1 MSNGGDHVS
10 RAASFL
16 AGTQLTVPELEA
28 LRNACLAVND
38 VSTGREVIEHAR
50 KHPKSVR
57 DMDKATRRQ
66 QDKLWIRE
74 AVLTSKDPELAA
86 SYRHDEALRLLAQR
100 FGMLED
106 PDLDDPEVLGVAGG
120 ICKRRWQ
127 DLGQSVDLRRAASL
141 YERGARKGLGSD
153 AYCQINAAFLDEL
166 LASLGDDR
174 DSRLMRARD
183 LRERIVKELP
193 RSEEIVEDCRWW
205 NAASRAEALF
215 GLGRYAEATVC
226 INAVASCPPAPW
238 ELESTVRQLS
248 QLAHLQLEKP
258 LDNAEVRGF
267 FDVLIPGGS
276 QPMLSAVM
284 GRVGL
289 ALSGGGFRASFF
301 HLGVLAKLAELD
313 VLRHISILSCVSG
326 GSIVG
331 ACYWML
337 LRQKLQ
343 EKEQLAR
350 SDYIDVIT
358 NLINHFRGAVDK
370 NLRGKI
376 QPSKIQVA
384 WRMIANEERGALDPE
399 HGARVLNE
407 WFYEPLGQRLGCS
420 ADMYMHEL
428 EFQPKGH
435 AESHG
440 GRPFKPGMDNW
451 LRHDKVPVLV
461 INATTVNTGHA
472 WQFTPTW
479 MGESPWAV
487 HEAADAVPRLEWAWY
502 DSQAGWQMKLS
513 RAVAASACVPG
524 VFAPLE
530 LGDLYEGGVKVR
542 LVDGGVHDNQG
553 TVALLAS
560 NCNIVLIS
568 DACGQ
573 LLFEDVGVGGL
584 KGLAAYGKRSMDM
597 LMERVRLANFSD
609 LNSRRQV
616 GLLQG
621 LMFVHMKSGLDA
633 DVKRRTLSQ
642 KSYTIERTV
651 LSPSGVRKDFQKA
664 LAELR
669 TDLDD
674 FTEDEQ
680 LALMACGYQMT
691 RSAAERDAA
700 TIPGLIA
707 CPANGEVEWVFAEMH
722 TEITS
727 TSDSTPR
734 RGPLL
739 EAFARGAI
747 IVS

>member
-1 MSNGGDHVS
+1 MSNGSNHVS

-16 AGTQLTVPELEA
+16 AGMQLTVPELEA
-28 LRNACLAVND
+28 LRDACLAVND

-50 KHPKSVR
+50 MHPKSVR
-57 DMDKATRRQ
+57 DVDKATRRQ

-86 SYRHDEALRLLAQR
+86 SYRYDEALRLLAQR

-193 RSEEIVEDCRWW
+193 RSEEVVEDCRWW

-215 GLGRYAEATVC
+215 GLGRYAEATAC
-226 INAVASCPPAPW
+226 IKAVASCPPAP

-248 QLAHLQLEKP
+248 QLAHLQLERP
-258 LDNAEVRGF
+258 LDNVEVRGF

-343 EKEQLAR
+343 EKEQLDR

-358 NLINHFRGAVDK
+358 SLIDHFRGAVDK

-376 QPSKIQVA
+376 QPSKVQVA
-384 WRMIANEERGALDPE
+384 WSMIANEERGALDPE
-399 HGARVLNE
+399 HGAKVLNE
-407 WFYEPLGQRLGCS
+407 WFYGPLGQRLGCS
-420 ADMYMHEL
+420 ADIYMHEL

-435 AESHG
+435 AKSHG

-461 INATTVNTGHA
+461 INATTC
-472 WQFTPTW
+472 
-479 MGESPWAV
+479 
-487 HEAADAVPRLEWAWY
+487 R
-502 DSQAGWQMKLS
+502 
-513 RAVAASACVPG
+513 RA
-524 VFAPLE
+524 F
-530 LGDLYEGGVKVR
+530 
-542 LVDGGVHDNQG
+542 
-553 TVALLAS
+553 
-560 NCNIVLIS
+560 
-568 DACGQ
+568 
-573 LLFEDVGVGGL
+573 
-584 KGLAAYGKRSMDM
+584 
-597 LMERVRLANFSD
+597 NFDHLCS
-609 LNSRRQV
+609 LNFDQV
-616 GLLQG
+616 
-621 LMFVHMKSGLDA
+621 
-633 DVKRRTLSQ
+633 
-642 KSYTIERTV
+642 
-651 LSPSGVRKDFQKA
+651 
-664 LAELR
+664 
-669 TDLDD
+669 
-674 FTEDEQ
+674 
-680 LALMACGYQMT
+680 
-691 RSAAERDAA
+691 
-700 TIPGLIA
+700 
-707 CPANGEVEWVFAEMH
+707 
-722 TEITS
+722 
-727 TSDSTPR
+727 
-734 RGPLL
+734 
-739 EAFARGAI
+739 
-747 IVS
+747 